1 MTETASAE
9 TINTDVVIIGG
20 GVMGASIALELSKA
34 GRKVVVI
41 DKGGAAG
48 AGSTSAS
55 SAIIRFTYSNFN
67 TILMAWESAQYW
79 YDWNNF
85 VGVQDPDGMAKF
97 VKTGYLVFLT
107 EGYDGVRQRELWDQ
121 FGIPYEV
128 LSPEEVRKRWPA
140 FDTGK
145 YYPPKS
151 VEDPAF
157 ADDAYDQLSALFD
170 PLSGFMDDPMLATHN
185 LANAAKSYGAE
196 FLFHKEVVQINS
208 SNGAVTGVT
217 LKSGETFNAPTVI
230 NAAGPHAAKINR
242 MAGVYDEMKVHHQP
256 LRQEVFSP
264 PAPVGF
270 RLEDNA
276 PIVADLDLGQ
286 YFRPHMGDLLNV
298 GTTEPACDELH
309 FIDDADDWNDS
320 VTVEF
325 FERVML
331 RLARRLPDFG
341 VPLKLLGIGALYDV
355 TDDWIPLYDKSSLNG
370 FFMACG
376 TSGNQF
382 KNAPLVGKFIRAL
395 VEAQENGIDHDVT
408 PVEFIGQSTGNA
420 INLAAFSRLRTQGV
434 TAGNV
439 MG

>member
-1 MTETASAE
+1 MSTTK
-9 TINTDVVIIGG
+9 TDVVIIGG
-20 GVMGASIALELSKA
+20 GVMGASIALELSRH
-34 GRKVVVI
+34 GRKVVVV

-67 TILMAWESAQYW
+67 TILMAWENAQHW
-79 YDWNNF
+79 FNWNKF
-85 VGVQDPDGMAKF
+85 VGIEDPDGMAKY
-97 VKTGYLVFLT
+97 VQTGYLVFLT
-107 EGYDGVRQRELWDQ
+107 EGYDGLRQRELWEE

-128 LSPEEVRKRWPA
+128 LSPEEVKKRWPA
-140 FDTGK
+140 FETGK
-145 YYPPKS
+145 FYPPKS
-151 VEDPAF
+151 IEDPAF
-157 ADDAYDQLSALFD
+157 ADDPYDQLSALFD
-170 PLSGFMDDPMLATHN
+170 PLSGFMDDPMLAAHN
-185 LANAAKSYGAE
+185 LAHAAKQHGAE
-196 FLFHKEVVQINS
+196 FLFHKEVSEITRDGDVVS
-208 SNGAVTGVT
+208 GVV
-217 LKSGETFNAPTVI
+217 LKSGERFEAPIVI
-230 NAAGPHAAKINR
+230 NAAGPHAAAINR
-242 MAGVYDEMKVHHQP
+242 MAGVYDEMKVHHRP

-264 PAPVGF
+264 PAPKGF

-298 GTTEPACDELH
+298 GTTEPACDPLH
-309 FIDDADDWNDS
+309 FLDDADNWNDS
-320 VTVEF
+320 VSVEF

-341 VPLKLLGIGALYDV
+341 IPHKLLGIGALYDV
-355 TDDWIPLYDKSSLNG
+355 TDDWIPLYDKSSLPG

-382 KNAPLVGKFIRAL
+382 KNAPLVGKFMRTLI
-395 VEAQENGIDHDVT
+395 EAQEQGIDHDVN
-408 PVEFIGQSTGNA
+408 PVEVMGEFTGMP
-420 INLAAFSRLRTQGV
+420 INLSAFSRLRTQAD

>member
-1 MTETASAE
+1 MTK
-9 TINTDVVIIGG
+9 TDVVVIGG
-20 GVMGASIALELSKA
+20 GVMGASIALELSKN
-34 GRKVVVI
+34 GRKVVVL
-41 DKGGAAG
+41 DKGGAPG

-67 TILMAWESAQYW
+67 TILMAWENAQIW
-79 YDWNNF
+79 FNWAKF
-85 VGVQDPDGMAKF
+85 VGVEDPDGMAKY

-107 EGYDGVRQRELWDQ
+107 EGYDGVRQRELWDE
-121 FGIPYEV
+121 FGIPYEL

-140 FDTGK
+140 FETGK
-145 YYPPKS
+145 FYPPKS
-151 VEDPAF
+151 IEDPAF
-157 ADDAYDQLSALFD
+157 ADDPYDQLWALYD
-170 PLSGFMDDPMLATHN
+170 PLSGFMDDPMLAAHN
-185 LANAAKSYGAE
+185 LAHAAKTYGAE
-196 FLFHKEVVQINS
+196 FRFHTEVTEVLREGGRAAGVVLK
-208 SNGAVTGVT
+208 NG
-217 LKSGETFNAPTVI
+217 ERIEAPIVI
-230 NAAGPHAAKINR
+230 NAAGPHAAKVNR
-242 MAGVYDEMKVHHQP
+242 MAGVFDEMKVKHQP

-298 GTTEPACDELH
+298 GTTEPACDPLH
-309 FIDDADDWNDS
+309 FIDDADDWNDN
-320 VTVEF
+320 TTPEF
-325 FERVML
+325 AERVML

-341 VPLKLLGIGALYDV
+341 IPLKTLGIGALYDV
-355 TDDWIPLYDKSSLNG
+355 SDDWIPIYDKSSLGG

-382 KNAPLVGKFIRAL
+382 KNAPLVGKFMRVLI
-395 VEAQENGIDHDVT
+395 EAEEQGVDHDLTPLSVT
-408 PVEFIGQSTGNA
+408 GEHTGKE
-420 INLAAFSRLRTQGV
+420 IHLAAFSRLRTSGE

>member
-1 MTETASAE
+1 VSQ
-9 TINTDVVIIGG
+9 IPSSTDVVIIGG
-20 GVMGASIALELSKA
+20 GVMGASIALELSKN

-41 DKGGAAG
+41 DKGGAPG

-67 TILMAWESAQYW
+67 TILMAWEAAQYW
-79 YDWNNF
+79 YNWSDF
-85 VGVQDPDGMAKF
+85 VGVEDPDGMAKF

-140 FDTGK
+140 FETGK
-145 YYPPKS
+145 FYPPKS
-151 VEDPAF
+151 IEDPAF
-157 ADDAYDQLSALFD
+157 ADDPYDQLSALFD
-170 PLSGFMDDPMLATHN
+170 PLSGFMDDPMLAAHN
-185 LANAAKSYGAE
+185 LAHAAKAHGAE
-196 FLFHKEVVQINS
+196 FFFHKEVSGITKS
-208 SNGAVTGVT
+208 GDRVTGVT
-217 LKSGETFNAPTVI
+217 LASGESISAPIVI

-242 MAGVYDEMKVHHQP
+242 LAGVYDEMKVHHQP

-298 GTTEPACDELH
+298 GTTEPACDPLH
-309 FIDDADDWNDS
+309 FIEDADDWNDQ

-341 VPLKLLGIGALYDV
+341 IPLKLLGIGALYDV

-382 KNAPLVGKFIRAL
+382 KNAPLVGKFMRIL
-395 VEAQENGIDHDVT
+395 IEAQERGIDHDVT
-408 PVEFIGQSTGNA
+408 PLEFVGEATGKA
-420 INLAAFSRLRTQGV
+420 INLGAFSRLRSEAV

>member
-1 MTETASAE
+1 MTK
-9 TINTDVVIIGG
+9 TDVVIIGG
-20 GVMGASIALELSKA
+20 GVMGASIALEMSKA
-34 GRKVVVI
+34 GRKVTVL
-41 DKGGAAG
+41 DKGGAPG

-67 TILMAWESAQYW
+67 TILMAWENAQIW
-79 YDWNNF
+79 FNWPEF
-85 VGVQDPDGMAKF
+85 VGVEDPDGMAKY

-107 EGYDGVRQRELWDQ
+107 EGYDGVRQRELWDE
-121 FGIPYEV
+121 FGIPYEL

-140 FDTGK
+140 FETGK
-145 YYPPKS
+145 FYPPKS
-151 VEDPAF
+151 IEDPAF
-157 ADDAYDQLSALFD
+157 ADDPYDQLWALYD
-170 PLSGFMDDPMLATHN
+170 PLSGFMDDPMLAAHN
-185 LANAAKSYGAE
+185 LAHAAKTHGTE
-196 FLFHKEVVQINS
+196 FRFHTEVVEVLRDGGRVAGVVLK
-208 SNGAVTGVT
+208 NG
-217 LKSGETFNAPTVI
+217 ERIEAPVVI
-230 NAAGPHAAKINR
+230 NAAGPHAAKVNR
-242 MAGVYDEMKVHHQP
+242 MAGVFDEMRVKHQP

-298 GTTEPACDELH
+298 GTTEPACDPLH
-309 FIDDADDWNDS
+309 FIEDADDWNEN
-320 VTVEF
+320 TTPEF
-325 FERVML
+325 AERVML

-341 VPLKLLGIGALYDV
+341 VPLKNLGIGALYDV
-355 TDDWIPLYDKSSLNG
+355 SDDWIPIYDKSSLGG

-382 KNAPLVGKFIRAL
+382 KNAPLVGKFMKVLI
-395 VEAQENGIDHDVT
+395 EAHEQGIDHDLTPLSVT
-408 PVEFIGQSTGNA
+408 GEHTGKE
-420 INLAAFSRLRTQGV
+420 IHLDAFSRLRTSGE

>member
-1 MTETASAE
+1 VTRAA
-9 TINTDVVIIGG
+9 DVVIVGG
-20 GVMGASIALELSKA
+20 GVMGASIALELSRA
-34 GRKVVVI
+34 GRSVVVL
-41 DKGGAAG
+41 DKGGAPG

-79 YDWNNF
+79 YDWSRF
-85 VGVQDPDGMAKF
+85 IGIDDPDGMAKF

-107 EGYDGVRQRELWDQ
+107 EGYDGARQRELWDC
-121 FGIPYEV
+121 FGIPHEL
-128 LSPEEVRKRWPA
+128 LSPEEVRRRWPA
-140 FDTGK
+140 FETGK
-145 YYPPKS
+145 FYPPKAID
-151 VEDPAF
+151 DPAF
-157 ADDAYDQLSALFD
+157 ADDPYDQLWALYD
-170 PLSGFMDDPMLATHN
+170 PLSGFVDDPMLAAHN
-185 LANAAKSYGAE
+185 LAHAARVHGAD
-196 FLFHKEVVQINS
+196 LRFHQEVTEVRRE
-208 SNGAVTGVT
+208 GDAVRGVT
-217 LKSGETFNAPTVI
+217 LATGERIDAPVVI
-230 NAAGPHAAKINR
+230 NAAGPHAAKVNR
-242 MAGVYDEMKVHHQP
+242 MAGVYDEMRVRHRP

-270 RLEDNA
+270 RLEDGA

-298 GTTEPACDELH
+298 GTTEPACDPLH
-309 FIDDADDWNDS
+309 FIDDADDWNQS

-341 VPLKLLGIGALYDV
+341 IPHKPLGIGALYDV
-355 TDDWIPLYDKSSLNG
+355 TDDWIPLYDKSSLGG

-382 KNAPLVGKFIRAL
+382 KNAPLVGKFMRVL
-395 VEAQENGIDHDVT
+395 VEAAERGVDHDVT
-408 PVEFIGQSTGNA
+408 PLTWTGEHTGKE
-420 INLAAFSRLRTQGV
+420 IDLSAFSRLRTQAV

>member
-1 MTETASAE
+1 MTK
-9 TINTDVVIIGG
+9 TDVVIVGG
-20 GVMGASIALELSKA
+20 GVMGASIALELSKN
-34 GRKVVVI
+34 GRQVVVL
-41 DKGGAAG
+41 DKGGAPG

-67 TILMAWESAQYW
+67 TILMAWENAQIW
-79 YDWNNF
+79 FNWAKF
-85 VGVQDPDGMAKF
+85 VGVEDPDGMAKY

-107 EGYDGVRQRELWDQ
+107 EGYDGVRQRELWDE
-121 FGIPYEV
+121 FGIPYEL

-140 FDTGK
+140 FETGK
-145 YYPPKS
+145 FYPPKS
-151 VEDPAF
+151 IEDPAF
-157 ADDAYDQLSALFD
+157 ADDPYDQLWALYD
-170 PLSGFMDDPMLATHN
+170 PLSGFMDDPMLAAHN
-185 LANAAKSYGAE
+185 LAHAAKTHGAE
-196 FLFHKEVVQINS
+196 FRFHTEVVEVLRE
-208 SNGAVTGVT
+208 GGRVAGVV
-217 LKSGETFNAPTVI
+217 LKSGERIEAPVVI
-230 NAAGPHAAKINR
+230 NAAGPHAAKVNR
-242 MAGVYDEMKVHHQP
+242 MAGVFDEMKVKHQP

-298 GTTEPACDELH
+298 GTTEPACDPLH
-309 FIDDADDWNDS
+309 FIDDADDWNEN
-320 VTVEF
+320 TTPEF
-325 FERVML
+325 AERVML

-341 VPLKLLGIGALYDV
+341 IPLKTLGIGALYDV
-355 TDDWIPLYDKSSLNG
+355 SEDWIPIYDKSSLGG

-382 KNAPLVGKFIRAL
+382 KNAPLVGKFMRVLI
-395 VEAQENGIDHDVT
+395 EAEEQGVDHDLAPLSVT
-408 PVEFIGQSTGNA
+408 GEHTGKE
-420 INLAAFSRLRTQGV
+420 IHLAAFSRLRTSGE

>member
-1 MTETASAE
+1 ML
-9 TINTDVVIIGG
+9 N
-20 GVMGASIALELSKA
+20 
-34 GRKVVVI
+34 
-41 DKGGAAG
+41 
-48 AGSTSAS
+48 
-55 SAIIRFTYSNFN
+55 
-67 TILMAWESAQYW
+67 
-79 YDWNNF
+79 
-85 VGVQDPDGMAKF
+85 
-97 VKTGYLVFLT
+97 
-107 EGYDGVRQRELWDQ
+107 
-121 FGIPYEV
+121 
-128 LSPEEVRKRWPA
+128 PEEVRKRWPA
-140 FDTGK
+140 FETGK
-145 YYPPKS
+145 FYPPKS
-151 VEDPAF
+151 IEDPAF
-157 ADDAYDQLSALFD
+157 ADDPYDQLSALFD

-185 LANAAKSYGAE
+185 LANAAKTFGAV
-196 FLFHKEVVQINS
+196 FHFNKEVAQINTAG
-208 SNGAVTGVT
+208 GAVTGVT
-217 LKSGETFNAPTVI
+217 LASGEVFNAPVVI
-230 NAAGPHAAKINR
+230 NAAGPHAAKINK

-341 VPLKLLGIGALYDV
+341 IPLKLLGIGALYDV

-382 KNAPLVGKFIRAL
+382 KNAPLVGKFMRAL
-395 VEAQENGIDHDVT
+395 IEAQEQGIDHDVT
-408 PVEFIGQSTGNA
+408 PVEFVGENTGNA
-420 INLAAFSRLRTQGV
+420 INLSAFSRLRTQAV

>member
-1 MTETASAE
+1 MTR
-9 TINTDVVIIGG
+9 TDVVIIGG
-20 GVMGASIALELSKA
+20 GVMGASIALELSKS
-34 GRKVVVI
+34 GRQVVVL
-41 DKGGAAG
+41 DKGGAPG

-67 TILMAWESAQYW
+67 TILMAWENAQIW
-79 YDWNNF
+79 FNWSKF
-85 VGVQDPDGMAKF
+85 VGVEDPDGMAKY

-107 EGYDGVRQRELWDQ
+107 EGYDGVRQRELWDE
-121 FGIPYEV
+121 FGIPYEL

-140 FDTGK
+140 FETGK
-145 YYPPKS
+145 FYPPKS
-151 VEDPAF
+151 IEDPAF
-157 ADDAYDQLSALFD
+157 VDDPYDQLSALYD
-170 PLSGFMDDPMLATHN
+170 PLSGFMDDPMLAAHN
-185 LANAAKSYGAE
+185 LAHAAKTHGAE
-196 FLFHKEVVQINS
+196 FRFHTEVVEVLREGGRAAGVVLK
-208 SNGAVTGVT
+208 NG
-217 LKSGETFNAPTVI
+217 EHIEAPVVI
-230 NAAGPHAAKINR
+230 NAAGPHAAKVNR
-242 MAGVYDEMKVHHQP
+242 MAGVFDEMKVKHQP

-298 GTTEPACDELH
+298 GTTEPACDPLH
-309 FIDDADDWNDS
+309 FIDDADNWNDN
-320 VTVEF
+320 TTPEF
-325 FERVML
+325 AERVML

-341 VPLKLLGIGALYDV
+341 IPLKNLGIGALYDV
-355 TDDWIPLYDKSSLNG
+355 SDDWIPIYDKSSLGG

-382 KNAPLVGKFIRAL
+382 KNAPLVGKFMRVLI
-395 VEAQENGIDHDVT
+395 EADEQGVDHDLTPLSVT
-408 PVEFIGQSTGNA
+408 GEHTGKE
-420 INLAAFSRLRTQGV
+420 IHLAAFSRLRTSGE